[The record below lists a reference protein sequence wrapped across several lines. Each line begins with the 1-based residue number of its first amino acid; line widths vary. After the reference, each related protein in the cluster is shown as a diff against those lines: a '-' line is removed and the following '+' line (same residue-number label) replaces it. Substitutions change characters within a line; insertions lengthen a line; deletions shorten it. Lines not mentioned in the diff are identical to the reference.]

1 MATYTTHYNLKK
13 PDTTDL
19 VKVSDLNENF
29 DEIDQKIYEA
39 GQSGGAATGMIE
51 TATET
56 TATAA
61 HSYVVG
67 EHFIYNDTL
76 YEATAAID
84 IGDTITPGTNCDAVT
99 VAGELEGKKNLQS
112 PVSDPSASGN
122 SLTFID
128 SITQNAQ
135 GVVSATKKT
144 VQTDASPT
152 QDSTNPVQSGGVY
165 TDLAGK
171 LNSSLKGA
179 VNGIAE
185 LDASGKVP
193 SAQLPSYVD
202 DVIEGY
208 YYNGAFY
215 SDSAHTTAITPESGK
230 IYVDITDPAHSLSY
244 RWSGSA
250 YVNISNPIDIDD
262 TLTQQGKAADAKAVG
277 DGLALK
283 APITDVQA
291 GTEAQKAYHLGFY
304 FDSEGYLCQD

>member
-1 MATYTTHYNLKK
+1 MNYTTHYNLKK
-13 PDTTDL
+13 PAGSDPVL
-19 VKVSDLNENF
+19 VSDLNENA
-29 DEIDQKIYEA
+29 DAIDQALYEA
-39 GQSGGAATGMIE
+39 SQSGGSAVGMI
-51 TATET
+51 ADPYDDTEGAYAVGDYCT
-56 TATAA
+56 YQDAMHRCISPIDTPEEWTAA
-61 HSYVVG
+61 HWTDATVG
-67 EHFIYNDTL
+67 E
-76 YEATAAID
+76 
-84 IGDTITPGTNCDAVT
+84 
-99 VAGELEGKKNLQS
+99 ELKGKKGLQS

-165 TDLAGK
+165 TALAGK

-262 TLTQQGKAADAKAVG
+262 TLTQHGKAADAKAVG

-283 APITDVQA
+283 APITDVQE

-304 FDSEGYLCQD
+304 FDSEGYLCQY